1 MKQVLVGEKM
11 YREQENTLTIHQQK
25 GMRKHILRIH
35 TFPLFVIK
43 QILVWP
49 NTLQLSS
56 NGICKMENQKIM
68 PTWHDMDESHM
79 HTTGEETC

>member
-1 MKQVLVGEKM
+1 M

-25 GMRKHILRIH
+25 GMRKHIL
-35 TFPLFVIK
+35 TTPTCPLFVIK

-49 NTLQLSS
+49 NTLQFSS
-56 NGICKMENQKIM
+56 NGIRKIM